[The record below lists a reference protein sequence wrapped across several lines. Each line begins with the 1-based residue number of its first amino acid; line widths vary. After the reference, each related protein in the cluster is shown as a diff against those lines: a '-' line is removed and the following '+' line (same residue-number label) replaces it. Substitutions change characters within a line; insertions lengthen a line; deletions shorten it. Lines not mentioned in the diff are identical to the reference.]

1 MDAGALDVLAND
13 PTSHHVLCDD
23 MCDALNIHP
32 IIQSRRAARAGERG
46 EPGSQH
52 WHRLAGEDLSHQHI
66 GALRTAPEA
75 TLPHQL
81 GVLLRTLRRQRGAE
95 HVVKRGRSV
104 TVPAFWTAADDDLEA
119 ALHAP

>member
-1 MDAGALDVLAND
+1 MDAGALDVLADD
-13 PTSHHVLCDD
+13 PASHHVICND
-23 MCDALNIHP
+23 MCDALTIHP
-32 IIQSRRAARAGERG
+32 IIQSSRATRTGQCGKAGSER
-46 EPGSQH
+46 
-52 WHRLAGEDLSHQHI
+52 WHCLAGEDLSHQHI

-81 GVLLRTLRRQRGAE
+81 GVLLRTQRRQRGAE